1 MIRIEFCLF
10 LSSLW
15 VNNVFTFIIDRTDY
29 QRVTSTFLFS
39 YNEDSKRA
47 GSGGF
52 SVLRQPLNWNPDE
65 VPNFEAPS
73 SLREEDKVREN
84 IDWLSDRSNHSKNSK
99 KSTTATQQIGL
110 SKPAETSDDLDLFKR
125 TLDTLD
131 YPIVLDALQAEC
143 VTLPGRDIVKSQQQ
157 PVSTEK
163 TKSKNLDEMQYAY
176 RLLSAT
182 SHNGILERY
191 KAVEEMGI
199 LMDWH
204 SELLNDAYY
213 RNRQG
218 YRENLRGPP
227 IAHISFNLKD
237 IMQIADG
244 GNVLEGPEILE
255 TVTIIDALNDIQLWG
270 YGLEKV
276 KTESVEFIELPKITK
291 CIAVN
296 NTLQELLH
304 NAFDKDGRLNGKTFP
319 LIGELRA
326 KIRMVKNAI
335 LGTLDSLLSDP
346 SILSKLAL
354 ESGGPKYSEV
364 NGRIVIPVHEKYQ
377 KDSLGI
383 VHDFSRSGKTVY
395 VEPTQIVSQSNELF
409 QVETELRM
417 EEQRVWRDLTE
428 QILQNRVE
436 LEAAVAVVG
445 QLDLVIARIALGK
458 KWDGVIPTVGCE
470 GVISLRDAKHPVL
483 LLRKLDNIVG
493 SDVDIGVDGN
503 QGLVLTG
510 PNSGGKTVI
519 LKLLGLMALM
529 VRIGIPIPAS
539 EKSHVHSP
547 RVDFFHPV
555 LADIGD
561 LQSVGG
567 DLSTFSGHMLVCRE
581 VLASSGKN
589 ALVLMDELGSGT
601 DPAQGVAI
609 AQAVLEALVE
619 IGARC
624 AITTHYIQ
632 LKQLAAS
639 DSRFNVGA
647 MQFVNGR
654 PTYSLLMGAV
664 GESFALAVAE
674 RFQLPQKV
682 LDRAYNLLDQDTRR
696 MGDLIRDLEDQKV
709 LVDAQV
715 EELERK
721 KREMERLEQHMKKQR
736 EKLEVKQLSARR
748 DEAKKFAKKLEE
760 KEKVLED
767 ILDKLKKDPSRRL
780 VAKSWD
786 NIKFTKRDALNEAE
800 NVPSVMKSNAA
811 KTSAQEE
818 LYAELIPIAE
828 MQEKPIIQHGD
839 KLQLCLKG
847 PVFGKEVEV
856 VQISRNKLKVRNG
869 AMLMQVRMT
878 EVALPNSKVQEK
890 YPKSNGNNDFRSR
903 NARFAERALLEERRN
918 KNVGTES
925 KETVAVDRKKKN
937 DITMRTSSN
946 TVDVRGCNLE
956 DAKLKIVSKFDIA
969 IRSNRFVIFILH
981 GYGERGTLRT
991 KIRNWLKSE
1000 RQLVHKWKSADSS
1013 DGGDSFTKVELKR

>member
-1 MIRIEFCLF
+1 M
-10 LSSLW
+10 
-15 VNNVFTFIIDRTDY
+15 
-29 QRVTSTFLFS
+29 
-39 YNEDSKRA
+39 
-47 GSGGF
+47 
-52 SVLRQPLNWNPDE
+52 
-65 VPNFEAPS
+65 
-73 SLREEDKVREN
+73 
-84 IDWLSDRSNHSKNSK
+84 RSIL
-99 KSTTATQQIGL
+99 TTI
-110 SKPAETSDDLDLFKR
+110 
-125 TLDTLD
+125 DTLLTT
-131 YPIVLDALQAEC
+131 PSLKQ
-143 VTLPGRDIVKSQQQ
+143 
-157 PVSTEK
+157 
-163 TKSKNLDEMQYAY
+163 
-176 RLLSAT
+176 RLS
-182 SHNGILERY
+182 
-191 KAVEEMGI
+191 
-199 LMDWH
+199 
-204 SELLNDAYY
+204 
-213 RNRQG
+213 
-218 YRENLRGPP
+218 
-227 IAHISFNLKD
+227 
-237 IMQIADG
+237 
-244 GNVLEGPEILE
+244 
-255 TVTIIDALNDIQLWG
+255 
-270 YGLEKV
+270 
-276 KTESVEFIELPKITK
+276 
-291 CIAVN
+291 
-296 NTLQELLH
+296 
-304 NAFDKDGRLNGKTFP
+304 
-319 LIGELRA
+319 
-326 KIRMVKNAI
+326 
-335 LGTLDSLLSDP
+335 
-346 SILSKLAL
+346 L
-354 ESGGPKYSEV
+354 ESGGALTSEV
-364 NGRIVIPVHEKYQ
+364 NGRIVIPVT
-377 KDSLGI
+377 DSYASSVGI
-383 VHDFSRSGKTVY
+383 VHDVSRSGKTGY
-395 VEPTQIVSQSNELF
+395 VEPTEIVGPTNEMRRT
-409 QVETELRM
+409 ETELRR
-417 EEQRVWRDLTE
+417 EEGRVWRELTKAVME
-428 QILQNRVE
+428 EREGIDKSLS
-436 LEAAVAVVG
+436 AVA
-445 QLDLVIARIALGK
+445 QIDLVRARVRLGEMIG
-458 KWDGVIPTVGCE
+458 GVVPEVRDE
-470 GVISLRDAKHPVL
+470 GVMTLSCAKHPVL
-483 LLRKLDNIVG
+483 LLRELDNVVG
-493 SDVDIGVDGN
+493 SDIEIGIGEN

-519 LKLLGLMALM
+519 LKLMGLCALMA
-529 VRIGIPIPAS
+529 RDGIPIPAQ
-539 EKSHVHSP
+539 P
-547 RVDFFHPV
+547 DGARVDFFNPV

-561 LQSVGG
+561 IQSVNG

-609 AQAVLEALVE
+609 GQAVLEALVE

-674 RFQLPQKV
+674 RFKLPQKV

-748 DEAKKFAKKLEE
+748 DEAKKFAKKPEE

-780 VAKSWD
+780 VAKSWE

-856 VQISRNKLKVRNG
+856 VQLSRNKLKVRNG

-1013 DGGDSFTKVELKR
+1013 EGGDSFTKVELKR